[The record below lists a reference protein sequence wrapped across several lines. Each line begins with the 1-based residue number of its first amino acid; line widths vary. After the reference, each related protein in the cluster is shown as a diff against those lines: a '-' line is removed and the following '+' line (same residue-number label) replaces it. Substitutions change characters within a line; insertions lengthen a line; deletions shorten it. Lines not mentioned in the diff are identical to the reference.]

1 VWRLTGPN
9 GGEKVK
15 VTGRLSSSNA
25 EIVRGWGKD
34 GHGILLQARW
44 DVSGDLRAG
53 RRCQRRAARWR
64 AWVSSRRRSA
74 TRVSSSG
81 PQLRPSKLA
90 INSLKG
96 SRRRL
101 GTVVP
106 M

>member
-1 VWRLTGPN
+1 VWRLTDLN
-9 GGEKVK
+9 GSEKVE
-15 VTGRLSSSNA
+15 VTGRLSANNA
-25 EIVRGWGKD
+25 EILRGWGKG

-53 RRCQRRAARWR
+53 RRFQTRAARWR
-64 AWVSSRRRSA
+64 AWVSSFCRSA

-90 INSLKG
+90 INSLRG